1 MDPVDPMEI
10 PMVVD
15 SQWERLVLSEP
26 RPVLVE
32 FWSSNC
38 AVCKVMEPRIQS
50 VATEYRDRVVFF
62 RVKVGQEE
70 DLVWAYEVM
79 STPTFIAFR
88 DSEPVGSLAGE
99 VDVTELGNLIED
111 AMAGEP

>member
-1 MDPVDPMEI
+1 MEI
-10 PMVVD
+10 PMVGD
-15 SQWERLVLSEP
+15 PQWERLVLSEP

-32 FWSSNC
+32 FWSPNC
-38 AVCKVMEPRIQS
+38 AVCKAVEPRLQS
-50 VATEYRDRVVFF
+50 VAAAYRDTVAFF
-62 RVKVGQEE
+62 RVTVEDEE

-88 DSEPVGSLAGE
+88 EGEPVGALAGE

-111 AMAGEP
+111 AMAGAP

>member
-1 MDPVDPMEI
+1 MEI

-32 FWSSNC
+32 FWSSKC
-38 AVCKVMEPRIQS
+38 AVCRVMEPRIQS
-50 VATEYRDRVVFF
+50 VATEYGHRVVFF
-62 RVKVGQEE
+62 RVDVEQEE

-79 STPTFIAFR
+79 STPTVIAFR
-88 DSEPVGSLAGE
+88 DSEPVGSLSGE

>member
-1 MDPVDPMEI
+1 MEI
-10 PMVVD
+10 PMVGD
-15 SQWERLVLSEP
+15 PQWKRLVLSEP

-32 FWSSNC
+32 FWSPNC
-38 AVCKVMEPRIQS
+38 AACQAMEPRLLS
-50 VATEYRDRVVFF
+50 MVAEYGDRVAFF
-62 RVKVGQEE
+62 RVRVDEEE

-88 DSEPVGSLAGE
+88 DSEPVGALAGD

-111 AMAGEP
+111 AMAGAP

>member
-1 MDPVDPMEI
+1 MVGDP
-10 PMVVD
+10 
-15 SQWERLVLSEP
+15 QWERLVLSGS

-32 FWSSNC
+32 FWSTSC
-38 AVCKVMEPRIQS
+38 AVCQTVEPRLK
-50 VATEYRDRVVFF
+50 ALAAEYRDRVAFF
-62 RVKVGQEE
+62 RVNVKEEE

-88 DSEPVGSLAGE
+88 DSEPVGALAGD

-111 AMAGEP
+111 ALAGGP

>member
-1 MDPVDPMEI
+1 VDPMEI

-62 RVKVGQEE
+62 RVKVGH
-70 DLVWAYEVM
+70 
-79 STPTFIAFR
+79 PTFIAFR
-88 DSEPVGSLAGE
+88 DGEPVGSLAGE